1 MKLRALRLWNV
12 RKFAGRGIA
21 IENIGDGVNVLSAE
35 NEFGKST
42 SFDALH
48 AAFFQPFSGTPKP
61 VQMLRPYSGGS
72 PQVEVDVETHEGQF
86 RISKT
91 YYTGKNAV
99 ITDIATNRIVA
110 QADAAETWIANL
122 IRGGSAGPA
131 GLLWVQQ
138 GATDIGGGSNK
149 EKDEERRVREDV
161 LTSVT
166 GDEVEFLTGG
176 RRMLRVLDRT
186 NAKLEELVTSKG
198 KPKAGG
204 QYAKAFSELE
214 DLQGKETDLASQ
226 ISDLRSALD
235 TRRKKLKRLKDLND
249 PDAVQSRLQ
258 QKTDA
263 AERLEAAKEQSG
275 KLATAEAQE
284 KLAVEKCQNAKN
296 QLETHQSKLEK
307 LGKIVQQIIE
317 GEAQQEDA
325 KLKRNAA
332 LSANESSQ
340 KALQTCDERLN
351 NARELLN
358 AAKRSME
365 AERAA
370 EQFTELKT
378 QLEKAEKLRGEIEK
392 LEAECDALLVD
403 DQVVGQLETF
413 ERRIETLNA
422 TILTESV
429 VVQVDYVEPSR
440 NQITHDGS
448 VLADGQSIKVS
459 SETCLDIPQVGQLTI
474 SVGSDASTQELE
486 AELQEVKEQLRS
498 GLSQINCVSI
508 LAAKEQLTIAKAKTS
523 SLMLKRAEL
532 ETRAPEGIDTLRQRS
547 VKLEELC
554 KASDPQKTSLDDAER
569 ELAAAIETHRTT
581 QSDREIARSAYHD
594 AKDEV
599 LRRDIMVAGI
609 RKERQELE
617 TEFGSDVEQ
626 SDHLKSLQSAFADEQ
641 EILAAAQKVT
651 GELRADAPDLKSVT
665 ATYERAASTH
675 DRAQAEI
682 DILNKEVAEL
692 DGRISVSSGH
702 GIEDVYEE
710 VKGRCIAS
718 NSRVGRFNHEVA
730 ALSRL
735 KEALEDARSSAK
747 DQYFEPVMAEL
758 KPLLT
763 LLLDEASITFDEATL
778 LPRTLGREGLD
789 EDITFLSG
797 GMREQ
802 LAILTRLAFARLLA
816 KSGNPVPVILDDAL
830 VYSDDERIERMFD
843 ALHRQANDLQILV
856 FSCRQRAF
864 ERLGGNGLNMTEWK
878 PGDS

>member
-48 AAFFQPFSGTPKP
+48 AAFFEPFSGTPKP

-72 PQVEVDVETHEGQF
+72 PQVEVNVETREGQF

-91 YYTGKNAV
+91 YYADKNAV

-110 QADAAETWIANL
+110 QADAAETWIANQ

-138 GATDIGGGSNK
+138 GVTEIGGGSNK
-149 EKDEERRVREDV
+149 EKDEERKVRENV

-166 GDEVEFLTGG
+166 GDEVEFFTGG

-186 NAKLEELVTSKG
+186 NAKLDELVTSKG

-204 QYAKAFSELE
+204 PYAEAVSQLE
-214 DLQGKETDLASQ
+214 DLQEKEIELAAQ

-235 TRRKKLKRLKDLND
+235 TRRKKQQRLKDLND

-258 QKTDA
+258 QKRDA
-263 AERLEAAKEQSG
+263 AEQLEAAREQSG
-275 KLATAEAQE
+275 KLDTVEAQE
-284 KLAVEKCQNAKN
+284 KLAVEKCQNVKS
-296 QLETHQSKLEK
+296 QLDTYQSKLGHLEK
-307 LGKIVQQIIE
+307 LVQQINE
-317 GEAQQEDA
+317 CDAQQKDVE
-325 KLKRNAA
+325 LQRNTA
-332 LSANESSQ
+332 LSASDASQ
-340 KALQTCDERLN
+340 KALQTCEVRLN
-351 NARELLN
+351 NARELLD
-358 AAKRSME
+358 AAKRSKE

-370 EQFTELKT
+370 EQLTELKS
-378 QLEKAEKLRGEIEK
+378 QLEKAEKLRGEVER
-392 LEAECDALLVD
+392 LEAECESFLVD
-403 DQVVGQLETF
+403 DKVVGQLETF
-413 ERRIETLNA
+413 EQRIKMFNV
-422 TILTESV
+422 TIMTESV
-429 VVQVDYVEPSR
+429 VIQVDYEESSG
-440 NQITHDGS
+440 NQITHDGRA
-448 VLADGQSIKVS
+448 LADGQSIKVS
-459 SETCLDIPQVGQLTI
+459 SEARLDIPQVGQLTI

-508 LAAKEQLTIAKAKTS
+508 SAAKEQLTIAKAKAS

-532 ETRAPEGIDTLRQRS
+532 ETRAPEGIETLRQRS

-554 KASDPQKTSLDDAER
+554 KAPDHQKVSLDDAEL
-569 ELAAAIETHRTT
+569 ELTAAIEAHRTAL
-581 QSDREIARSAYHD
+581 SDREIARSVYHD
-594 AKDEV
+594 AKDKA
-599 LRRDIMVAGI
+599 LRVDIMVAGI

-617 TEFGSDVEQ
+617 TELGLEGEQ
-626 SDHLKSLQSAFADEQ
+626 NARLKSLQSSFANEQ
-641 EILAAAQKVT
+641 EILAAAQQVT
-651 GELRADAPDLKSVT
+651 EQLRTSAPDLMSVT
-665 ATYERAASTH
+665 ATYERANSTL
-675 DRAQAEI
+675 DRAQAEV
-682 DILNKEVAEL
+682 DVLNKEVAEL

-702 GIEDVYEE
+702 GIEDTHKEI
-710 VKGRCIAS
+710 KGRCS
-718 NSRVGRFNHEVA
+718 SLKVRVERFKHEVA
-730 ALSRL
+730 ALSQL
-735 KEALEDARSSAK
+735 KQALEDARSSAK

-789 EDITFLSG
+789 EDVAFLSG

-864 ERLGGNGLNMTEWK
+864 ERLGGNGLTMTDWK
-878 PGDS
+878 PSDS

>member
-21 IENIGDGVNVLSAE
+21 IENICDGVNVLSAE

-99 ITDIATNRIVA
+99 ITNIATNRIVA
-110 QADAAETWIANL
+110 QADAAETWIANQ

-138 GATDIGGGSNK
+138 GATEIGGGSNK

-176 RRMLRVLDRT
+176 RRMLRVLDRA
-186 NAKLEELVTSKG
+186 NAKLDELVTSKG
-198 KPKAGG
+198 KAKAGG
-204 QYAKAFSELE
+204 SYAEVLSELE
-214 DLQGKETDLASQ
+214 DLQEKEIELASQ

-235 TRRKKLKRLKDLND
+235 TRRKKQQRLKDLND

-258 QKTDA
+258 QKKDA

-275 KLATAEAQE
+275 KLATSEAQE
-284 KLAVEKCQNAKN
+284 QLAAEKCQTAKN
-296 QLETHQSKLEK
+296 RLETHQSKLEQLEK
-307 LGKIVQQIIE
+307 TVQQIIKD
-317 GEAQQEDA
+317 EAQQRDA
-325 KLKRNAA
+325 ELKRNTA
-332 LSANESSQ
+332 LSANEASQ
-340 KALQTCDERLN
+340 KALQTCEERLN
-351 NARELLN
+351 KARELLD
-358 AAKRSME
+358 ATKRSME

-370 EQFTELKT
+370 EQLAELKT

-392 LEAECDALLVD
+392 LEAECDVLLVD
-403 DQVVGQLETF
+403 DEVVGQLETF

-422 TILTESV
+422 MILTESV
-429 VVQVDYVEPSR
+429 VVHVDYVEPNG

-448 VLADGQSIKVS
+448 ALADGQSIKVS
-459 SETCLDIPQVGQLTI
+459 SETRLDIPQVGQLTI
-474 SVGSDASTQELE
+474 SAGSDASTQELE
-486 AELQEVKEQLRS
+486 AELQEIKGQLRS
-498 GLSQINCVSI
+498 GLSQINCDSI
-508 LAAKEQLTIAKAKTS
+508 DAAKEQLTIAKAKAS

-532 ETRAPEGIDTLRQRS
+532 DTRAPEGIDTLRQRS
-547 VKLEELC
+547 VKFEELC
-554 KASDPQKTSLDDAER
+554 KVPDPQKVSLDDAEL
-569 ELAAAIETHRTT
+569 ELAAANEAHRTA
-581 QSDREIARSAYHD
+581 QSDREIARSAFHD
-594 AKDEV
+594 AKDQA
-599 LRRDIMVAGI
+599 LRGDIMVAGI

-617 TEFGSDVEQ
+617 TELGSESEQ
-626 SDHLKSLQSAFADEQ
+626 NDRLKSLQSAFANEQ
-641 EILAAAQKVT
+641 EILASAQQVA
-651 GELRADAPDLKSVT
+651 EQLRASAPDLMSVT
-665 ATYERAASTH
+665 ATFERASSTL
-675 DRAQAEI
+675 DRAQTEI
-682 DILNKEVAEL
+682 DVLNKEVAEL
-692 DGRISVSSGH
+692 DGRISVSSGQ
-702 GIEDVYEE
+702 GIEDMHEE
-710 VKGRCIAS
+710 IKGRCS
-718 NSRVGRFNHEVA
+718 SLKDRVERFNHEVA

-735 KEALEDARSSAK
+735 KQALEDARSSAK
-747 DQYFEPVMAEL
+747 EQYFEPVMAEL

-843 ALHRQANDLQILV
+843 ALHRQASDLQILV

-878 PGDS
+878 PDGS

>member
-21 IENIGDGVNVLSAE
+21 IENIGDGVNVLSAA

-48 AAFFQPFSGTPKP
+48 AAFFQPFSGTPKA

-99 ITDIATNRIVA
+99 ITDIATNRIIA
-110 QADAAETWIANL
+110 QADAAETWIANQ

-138 GATDIGGGSNK
+138 GATEIGGGSNK
-149 EKDEERRVREDV
+149 EEEKERRVREDV

-186 NAKLEELVTSKG
+186 NAKLDELVTSKG
-198 KPKAGG
+198 KPKVGG
-204 QYAKAFSELE
+204 PYSEALSELE
-214 DLQGKETDLASQ
+214 DLREKENELAAQ
-226 ISDLRSALD
+226 ISDLQSALD
-235 TRRKKLKRLKDLND
+235 TRRKKQQRLIDLDN

-258 QKTDA
+258 QKNDA
-263 AERLEAAKEQSG
+263 AKRLEAAKEQSG
-275 KLATAEAQE
+275 KLATSEAQE
-284 KLAVEKCQNAKN
+284 QLAAEKCETAKN
-296 QLETHQSKLEK
+296 QLETHQSKLEQLK
-307 LGKIVQQIIE
+307 KIIQKFFE
-317 GEAQQEDA
+317 DEAQQKDA
-325 KLKRNAA
+325 ELKRNAA
-332 LSANESSQ
+332 LAANEASQ
-340 KALQTCDERLN
+340 KALQTCEERLN
-351 NARELLN
+351 KARETLD

-365 AERAA
+365 VERAV
-370 EQFTELKT
+370 EQFAELKT
-378 QLEKAEKLRGEIEK
+378 QLEKAENLRGKIEK
-392 LEAECDALLVD
+392 LAAECDMFLVD
-403 DQVVGQLETF
+403 EDVVGQLETF
-413 ERRIETLNA
+413 ERRIETINA
-422 TILTESV
+422 MILTESV
-429 VVQVDYVEPSR
+429 VVHVDYVESNG
-440 NQITHDGS
+440 NQITHDGRA
-448 VLADGQSIKVS
+448 LADGQSIKVS
-459 SETCLDIPQVGQLTI
+459 SYTCLDIPQVGQLMI
-474 SVGSDASTQELE
+474 SAGSDASTQELE
-486 AELQEVKEQLRS
+486 AELQEVKEQLRT
-498 GLSQINCVSI
+498 GLSQINCMSI
-508 LAAKEQLTIAKAKTS
+508 SAAKEQLTIAKAKAS

-532 ETRAPEGIDTLRQRS
+532 KTRAPEGIDTLRQRLI
-547 VKLEELC
+547 KLEELSNV
-554 KASDPQKTSLDDAER
+554 SDPRKVNLEDAEL
-569 ELAAAIETHRTT
+569 ELATAIEAHRIA
-581 QSDREIARSAYHD
+581 QSDREIARSAFHD
-594 AKDEV
+594 AKDKA
-599 LRRDIMVAGI
+599 LRGGIMFAGI

-617 TEFGSDVEQ
+617 TELGSESEQ
-626 SDHLKSLQSAFADEQ
+626 SDRLKPLQSAFANEQ
-641 EILAAAQKVT
+641 KILASAQQVA
-651 GELRADAPDLKSVT
+651 GQLRASTPDLKSMT
-665 ATYERAASTH
+665 AIFERASSIL
-675 DRAQAEI
+675 DRAQTEI
-682 DILNKEVAEL
+682 DVLNKEVAEL

-702 GIEDVYEE
+702 GIEDMHEE
-710 VKGRCIAS
+710 IKGRS
-718 NSRVGRFNHEVA
+718 SSSKSRVERFNHEVT

-735 KEALEDARSSAK
+735 KQALEDARSSAK
-747 DQYFEPVMAEL
+747 EQYFEPVMAEL

-843 ALHRQANDLQILV
+843 ALHRQASDLQILV

>member
-12 RKFAGRGIA
+12 KKFARRGIA

-72 PQVEVDVETHEGQF
+72 PQVEVDVETNQGQF

-91 YYTGKNAV
+91 YYTGRNAV
-99 ITDIATNRIVA
+99 ITEIATNRIIA
-110 QADAAETWIANL
+110 QADAAEAWIANL
-122 IRGGSAGPA
+122 IRGGAAGPA

-138 GATDIGGGSNK
+138 GATEIGGGSNK

-176 RRMLRVLDRT
+176 RRMLRVLNRT
-186 NAKLEELVTSKG
+186 NAKLDRLVTGTS
-198 KPKAGG
+198 KPKTGG
-204 QYAKAFSELE
+204 PFAEALSEHE
-214 DLQGKETDLASQ
+214 DLQEKETELASQ
-226 ISDLRSALD
+226 ISELRSALD
-235 TRRKKLKRLKDLND
+235 TRRKKLMRLKNLND
-249 PDAVQSRLQ
+249 PDDVKSRLQ
-258 QKTDA
+258 QKRDA
-263 AERLEAAKEQSG
+263 TERLEAAKEQSN
-275 KLATAEAQE
+275 KLAMAEAQE
-284 KLAVEKCQNAKN
+284 KLAIEKCQTTKS
-296 QLETHQSKLEK
+296 QLESHQSKLK
-307 LGKIVQQIIE
+307 QLAKIIEQIIE
-317 GEAQQEDA
+317 GETQHKHVE
-325 KLKRNAA
+325 LKRNKTQ
-332 LSANESSQ
+332 SANEASQ
-340 KALQTCDERLN
+340 KALQTCEDRLA
-351 NARELLN
+351 NARELLDT
-358 AAKRSME
+358 AKRIKE

-370 EQFTELKT
+370 KQRTELKT

-392 LEAECDALLVD
+392 LAAECGVLSVDDHLVD
-403 DQVVGQLETF
+403 QLETL
-413 ERRIETLNA
+413 ERRIETLNVI
-422 TILTESV
+422 ILAESV
-429 VVQVDYVEPSR
+429 IVHVDYVEFSEAK
-440 NQITHDGS
+440 ITHDGS
-448 VLADGQSIKVS
+448 ALIDGESIKITA
-459 SETCLDIPQVGQLTI
+459 ENRFDIPQVGQLTV
-474 SVGSDASTQELE
+474 SAGSGASTEKLTTELH
-486 AELQEVKEQLRS
+486 EVNEQLRS
-498 GLSQINCVSI
+498 GLFQIKCRSI
-508 LAAKEQLTIAKAKTS
+508 SAAKKQLSIAKAKTS

-532 ETRAPEGIDTLRQRS
+532 ETRAPEGIDALRQRS
-547 VKLEELC
+547 AKLEELC
-554 KASDPQKTSLDDAER
+554 KASASQEISLDDAEI
-569 ELAAAIETHRTT
+569 ELAEAIEAHRSAQTE
-581 QSDREIARSAYHD
+581 REIARSTYQD
-594 AKDEV
+594 AKEEV

-617 TEFGSDVEQ
+617 TELGSKVKQNDR
-626 SDHLKSLQSAFADEQ
+626 LKSLQSAFENEQ
-641 EILAAAQKVT
+641 EVLATAQKAT
-651 GELRADAPDLKSVT
+651 ELLKSNAPDLISVT
-665 ATYERAASTH
+665 ATYKRATTTL
-675 DRAQAEI
+675 DRAQKEI
-682 DILNKEVAEL
+682 NVLNKEVAEY

-710 VKGRCIAS
+710 IKGRRGSAE
-718 NSRVGRFNHEVA
+718 NRVERFNHEVA

-747 DQYFEPVMAEL
+747 EQYFEPVMAEL

-763 LLLDEASITFDEATL
+763 LLLDEASITFDETTL

-843 ALHRQANDLQILV
+843 ALHRQASDLQILV

-878 PGDS
+878 PSEV

>member
-91 YYTGKNAV
+91 YYAGKNAV

-110 QADAAETWIANL
+110 QADAAEAWIANL
-122 IRGGSAGPA
+122 IRGGSTGPA

-138 GATDIGGGSNK
+138 GATEIGGGSNK
-149 EKDEERRVREDV
+149 EKDEERKVREDV

-204 QYAKAFSELE
+204 PYAEALSELE
-214 DLQGKETDLASQ
+214 DLQEKETDLASQ

-235 TRRKKLKRLKDLND
+235 IRRKKLNRLKDLND
-249 PDAVQSRLQ
+249 PEAAQSRLQ
-258 QKTDA
+258 RKTDA

-296 QLETHQSKLEK
+296 QLETHQLKLEQ
-307 LGKIVQQIIE
+307 LGKIVQQITE
-317 GEAQQEDA
+317 GEAHQKDA
-325 KLKRNAA
+325 ELKRNAA
-332 LSANESSQ
+332 LSTNEASQ
-340 KALQTCDERLN
+340 KALKACEERLN
-351 NARELLN
+351 NARELLD
-358 AAKRSME
+358 AAKRSKE
-365 AERAA
+365 VERAA

-378 QLEKAEKLRGEIEK
+378 QLEKAEKLRDEIEK
-392 LEAECDALLVD
+392 LEAECEVLLVD

-422 TILTESV
+422 MILTESV
-429 VVQVDYVEPSR
+429 TVHVDYVDSSES
-440 NQITHDGS
+440 QITHDGTA
-448 VLADGQSIKVS
+448 LADGQSIKVS
-459 SETCLDIPQVGQLTI
+459 SEACLDIPQVGQLTI
-474 SVGSDASTQELE
+474 SVGSDASTQELD
-486 AELQEVKEQLRS
+486 AELQEVKEQLRG
-498 GLSQINCVSI
+498 GLSQIKCVSI
-508 LAAKEQLTIAKAKTS
+508 SAAKEQLTIAKAKAS

-532 ETRAPEGIDTLRQRS
+532 QTRAPDGIETLRQRS

-554 KASDPQKTSLDDAER
+554 KASDPQKVSLDDAEL
-569 ELAAAIETHRTT
+569 ELAAAIDAHRTA

-594 AKDEV
+594 VKDEA
-599 LRRDIMVAGI
+599 LRADIMVAAI
-609 RKERQELE
+609 LKERQELE
-617 TEFGSDVEQ
+617 TELGPEGEQ
-626 SDHLKSLQSAFADEQ
+626 NDRLKSLHSAFANEQ
-641 EILAAAQKVT
+641 EILVSAQEIT
-651 GELRADAPDLKSVT
+651 EELKANAPDLMSVT
-665 ATYERAASTH
+665 ATYERATSTL
-675 DRAQAEI
+675 DRAQTEI
-682 DILNKEVAEL
+682 DVLNKEVAEL

-702 GIEDVYEE
+702 GIEDVHEE
-710 VKGRCIAS
+710 IKGRCS
-718 NSRVGRFNHEVA
+718 SLKNRVGRFNHEVA

-735 KEALEDARSSAK
+735 KQALEDARSSAK
-747 DQYFEPVMAEL
+747 EQYFEPVMAEL

-789 EDITFLSG
+789 EDVTFLSG

-843 ALHRQANDLQILV
+843 ALHRQASDLQILV

-864 ERLGGNGLNMTEWK
+864 ERLGGNGLNITEWK
-878 PGDS
+878 PVPT